1 VTQSRRI
8 VWAATLVTA
17 AASGC
22 VRPARGATADWNRVV
37 LVELFTS
44 QGCSSCPPADE
55 FVRDFPR
62 RGLGP
67 EKVLPLTFHVN
78 YWDDLGWRDP
88 FATPAFTDRQRW
100 YADSGRLRSP
110 GGAGGLSGLYTPQMI
125 VGGTVHF
132 SGGQTEVAAA
142 EIARAAARA
151 PEVELAGDAAIVGD
165 ALTVALRVAPR
176 AGFDRSQDWRAVVA
190 LAAKSART
198 RVLHGENRGETLEEA
213 AVVRALSDRLPIGA
227 AAGPLRVTLRKPAD
241 LAWADVEVVA
251 FVQSEITRQIAAARA
266 IALPR

>member
-1 VTQSRRI
+1 M
-8 VWAATLVTA
+8 TA
-17 AASGC
+17 GLIFLLGAGGDL
-22 VRPARGATADWNRVV
+22 RPARGAPDGWNRVV

-88 FATPAFTDRQRW
+88 FATPAFTERQRW

-110 GGAGGLSGLYTPQMI
+110 DGIGGLAGLYTPQMI

-132 SGGQTEVAAA
+132 SGGQTAVAAA

-151 PEVELAGDAAIVGD
+151 PDVELTGDAAVAGD
-165 ALTVALRVAPR
+165 ELTVTLRVAPR
-176 AGFDRSQDWRAVVA
+176 AGFDRAQDWRAVVA
-190 LAAKSART
+190 LSARSTRT
-198 RVLHGENRGETLEEA
+198 RVLRGENRGETLEEA
-213 AVVRALSDRLPIGA
+213 AVVRALSDRLPVPG
-227 AAGPLRVTLRKPAD
+227 AAGPLRIRLRKPAE
-241 LAWADVEVVA
+241 LTWADAEVVA
-251 FVQSEITRQIAAARA
+251 FVQSETTRQIAAARA

>member
-1 VTQSRRI
+1 M
-8 VWAATLVTA
+8 ATRFTTA
-17 AASGC
+17 ALIFLLVAGGDL
-22 VRPARGATADWNRVV
+22 RPARGASVGWNRVV

-62 RGLGP
+62 LGLGP

-88 FATPAFTDRQRW
+88 FASPAFTERQRW

-125 VGGTVHF
+125 VDGTVHF
-132 SGGQTEVAAA
+132 PGGQRAVATV

-151 PEVELAGDAAIVGD
+151 AEVDLTGEAAVAGDD
-165 ALTVALRVAPR
+165 LTVTLRVAPR
-176 AGFDRSQDWRAVVA
+176 AGFDRAPDWRAVVA
-190 LAAKSART
+190 LAAKSTQT
-198 RVLHGENRGETLEEA
+198 RVLRGENRGETLVEA
-213 AVVRALSDRLPIGA
+213 AVVRALSDRRPIGA
-227 AAGPLRVTLRKPAD
+227 AVGPLRITLRKPAD
-241 LAWADVEVVA
+241 LTWADVEVVA
-251 FVQSEITRQIAAARA
+251 FVQSETTRQIAAARA